1 MTDKDCKSHSVSIDN
16 LEGARDKEYKVDVRY
31 FTWKTIFVNLII
43 VTVFVTIIIVAM
55 TYPSAQDTNI
65 VEDGVKKIDP
75 DTLLSYFN
83 AGNRWTV

>member
-1 MTDKDCKSHSVSIDN
+1 MD
-16 LEGARDKEYKVDVRY
+16 LMA
-31 FTWKTIFVNLII
+31 L
-43 VTVFVTIIIVAM
+43 AM